1 MKYASSLL
9 KLNIDERI
17 RCLRKE
23 ALSRGIPVAE
33 DETLNYL
40 LLMISAVRPKRI
52 LEIGTAGGAFFGGDA
67 AAMSDC
73 ASGYD

>member
-33 DETLNYL
+33 DETFRSSSEAYSRN
-40 LLMISAVRPKRI
+40 RN
-52 LEIGTAGGAFFGGDA
+52 GGGAFFGGDA

-73 ASGYD
+73 ESGYD